1 MKIKNKKN
9 KSNCVNLKVNG
20 MAKKVF
26 IPAGK
31 TVDIHELNNM
41 AQIININDFKTGFF
55 EVIEEVVEQKAVAP
69 KKKAATKGKK
79 ETTKK
84 KKTEDSLDKVKKE
97 VKDYTDNK
105 DNK

>member
-31 TVDIHELNNM
+31 TVEIHELNNM

-55 EVIEEVVEQKAVAP
+55 EIVEDVVEQVEAAP
-69 KKKAATKGKK
+69 KKKAAS
-79 ETTKK
+79 TKK
-84 KKTEDSLDKVKKE
+84 KTKDSLDKVKKE
-97 VKDYTDNK
+97 VKNYTDNK